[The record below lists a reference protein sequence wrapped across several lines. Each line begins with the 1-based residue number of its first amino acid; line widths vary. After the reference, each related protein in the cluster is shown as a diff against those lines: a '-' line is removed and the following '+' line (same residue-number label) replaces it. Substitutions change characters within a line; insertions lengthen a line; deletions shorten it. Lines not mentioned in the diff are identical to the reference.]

1 MAERGFRAGV
11 LTPVLPRWGS
21 PQSSMHAAFTSRH
34 GMLPAVRALIDF
46 LAETL
51 PHTVQMCKET
61 VSPTPA
67 SLDWTI

>member
-1 MAERGFRAGV
+1 
-11 LTPVLPRWGS
+11 
-21 PQSSMHAAFTSRH
+21 MHAAFTSRH